1 MVTFASDSLLPARLW
16 DVSLASSGSVEGWG
30 QEQQLLRFCR
40 IQGSHLVEFLVGCR
54 QYIEYHKKEGTYVPR
69 QGQLFREIPFI
80 VLFNHFPGVLPC
92 IVKILA
98 FVYQEFLVS
107 HHKWKDH
114 FVKTPQ
120 PSHLL
125 PFCTLPFGLCFLLVC
140 FLSLPTLHN
149 QERESNLAGRFPAE
163 EGSSNVDTG
172 RVV

>member
-107 HHKWKDH
+107 HHKWKDRSH
-114 FVKTPQ
+114 WLLLLRMGFRETDVELRSPLNKLPSSRQKRMSPQ
-120 PSHLL
+120 GKACRPVM
-125 PFCTLPFGLCFLLVC
+125 G
-140 FLSLPTLHN
+140 SL
-149 QERESNLAGRFPAE
+149 
-163 EGSSNVDTG
+163 
-172 RVV
+172 